1 MKIKNFNEFINEGI
15 KPSKIYKKQII
26 DGYEVLIGKSA
37 QMNDIL
43 TFDIANDDDIW
54 LHVSG
59 VPGSHVI
66 IKKQDGDIPK
76 NVIEKA
82 AELAV
87 KNSKATGKSKVVYT
101 ERKNVTKNNNHKIGQ
116 VNVDYDKS
124 NFIKIDS
131 VGILEKNQY
140 KDELSLL
147 RETYPHLTFNM
158 RPHTKFK
165 NAYICNVYE
174 GDKYIGGV
182 KGPCSYENGIEFFKS
197 VAKNN
202 Q

>member
-1 MKIKNFNEFINEGI
+1 MIVKYNNFINES
-15 KPSKIYKKQII
+15 KLSKICKKVIFN
-26 DGYEVLIGKSA
+26 GYTILIGRNDAS
-37 QMNDIL
+37 NDIL
-43 TFDIANDDDIW
+43 TFEISGPYDIF

-59 VPGSHVI
+59 VPGSHVV

-76 NVIEKA
+76 DVIKKA

-124 NFIKIDS
+124 NFIKIDP
-131 VGILEKNQY
+131 VGVLEKNQY

-158 RPHTKFK
+158 KPHTKFK